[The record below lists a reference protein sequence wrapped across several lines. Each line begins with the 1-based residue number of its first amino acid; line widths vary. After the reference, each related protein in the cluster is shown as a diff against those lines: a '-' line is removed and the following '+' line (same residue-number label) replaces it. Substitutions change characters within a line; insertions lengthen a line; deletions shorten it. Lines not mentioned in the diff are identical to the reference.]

1 MEQVTSSLTLKTQWD
16 VGAPKSTSTFPLFVW
31 DASLLCCADYSRRLA
46 QNVWLSGSH
55 ISEARS
61 RLSEIIRRRRRD
73 EWREEKLLVI
83 NMASL
88 SKRDASF
95 ISRSDGGGKKK
106 KLPAPFSRL
115 SSLLSLSWHLMEKFL
130 KGPIGRMMNKL
141 LQTPGRGRGFTSS
154 HISTS
159 VKV

>member
-1 MEQVTSSLTLKTQWD
+1 MRVEQVTLRRWS
-16 VGAPKSTSTFPLFVW
+16 PKVNKHLSG
-31 DASLLCCADYSRRLA
+31 DASLLGLCLCCADYSRRLA

-95 ISRSDGGGKKK
+95 ISRSDGGGLEKKK
-106 KLPAPFSRL
+106 KKTSRTVFSPL
-115 SSLLSLSWHLMEKFL
+115 IPTFPELASCGVVKFL
-130 KGPIGRMMNKL
+130 KGAIGRMMNKL
-141 LQTPGRGRGFTSS
+141 WQTPGRGRGFTSS
-154 HISTS
+154 HISMS